1 VIVPTSPPAGWYVD
15 PAGSAGQRYWDGANW
30 TEHSRAERPAPPSG
44 LRALAAG
51 LRRRWGA
58 VPVVLRL
65 VLPIVLA
72 VTLVV
77 VGFGF
82 WATSPRDDWT
92 ALPSRLNC
100 QTENGPK
107 PPGKITVSSVEVKH
121 PRNSVLQLTIR
132 FDQALP
138 PSPTGTYATKFVGYV
153 LSYSVANHGTKFA
166 EMGPEQDT
174 DDLAITSSL
183 AVNPGEAR
191 TRPDRDTYARRSAPD
206 AVDILLD
213 LKRLGIDNQPVS
225 PDLTLRSQFNTP
237 STTTVQFA
245 AQVCR
250 G

>member
-1 VIVPTSPPAGWYVD
+1 VIVPTSPPAGWYAD
-15 PAGSAGQRYWDGANW
+15 PAGSEGQRYWDGASW
-30 TEHSRAERPAPPSG
+30 TKHSRAGRPAPPSG
-44 LRALAAG
+44 LTALG
-51 LRRRWGA
+51 TRVRRRWGA

-65 VLPIVLA
+65 VIPIVLA

-82 WATSPRDDWT
+82 WATSPRDDWA

-121 PRNSVLQLTIR
+121 PRNSVLQLIIR
-132 FDQALP
+132 FDEALP

-153 LSYSVANHGTKFA
+153 LTYSVANNGTKFA
-166 EMGPEQDT
+166 ELGPEQGT
-174 DDLAITSSL
+174 DDLAITRTL
-183 AVNPGEAR
+183 AATSGEAR
-191 TRPDRDTYARRSAPD
+191 TRADRDTYARRSAPD
-206 AVDILLD
+206 TIDIQLD

-225 PDLTLRSQFNTP
+225 PDLTLRSQFDTP

-245 AQVCR
+245 TQVCR